1 MCLDDE
7 EAAGNMG
14 LFDQVTA
21 LLWVQKYIKYF
32 GGDPNRVT
40 IYGES
45 AGSASVNHL
54 VLSPHVSQINPVGI
68 SEVNK
73 NKARQTTA
81 VYHRVR
87 G

>member
-7 EAAGNMG
+7 EASGNMG
-14 LFDQVTA
+14 LLDQVTA
-21 LLWVQKYIKYF
+21 LLWVQKYIVNF

-54 VLSPHVSQINPVGI
+54 ILSPYVAQINPVGI
-68 SEVNK
+68 SC
-73 NKARQTTA
+73 
-81 VYHRVR
+81 
-87 G
+87 